1 MLTREEFE
9 QAANRLSQ
17 WLAMVRVNMNDDTE
31 CQLDQEL
38 LTHLNQEMRAFASAY
53 ELWFRRKV
61 LIAELK
67 LRALQDKQQ
76 GV

>member
-1 MLTREEFE
+1 M
-9 QAANRLSQ
+9 
-17 WLAMVRVNMNDDTE
+17 AMVRVNMNDDTE

-67 LRALQDKQQ
+67 LRALQDKQ
-76 GV
+76 

>member
-1 MLTREEFE
+1 MKACT
-9 QAANRLSQ
+9 
-17 WLAMVRVNMNDDTE
+17 
-31 CQLDQEL
+31 
-38 LTHLNQEMRAFASAY
+38 SAY